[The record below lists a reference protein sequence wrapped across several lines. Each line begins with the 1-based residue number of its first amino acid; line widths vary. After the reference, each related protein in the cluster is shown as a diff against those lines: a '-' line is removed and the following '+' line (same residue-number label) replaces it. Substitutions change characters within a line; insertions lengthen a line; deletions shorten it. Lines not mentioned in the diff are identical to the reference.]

1 MKPQSKGVR
10 ISVDLWKQLQL
21 LAENTRPKSTLQYV
35 LEDAVEKYVREKGV
49 DYGVNKPTNKK
60 P

>member
-10 ISVDLWKQLQL
+10 ISVELWKQLQL

-35 LEDAVEKYVREKGV
+35 LEDAVEKYVKEKGV
-49 DYGVNKPTNKK
+49 EYGANKPSNKK